1 MTTYARMNGLKW
13 NSNLFT
19 SADKL
24 ISASKNGL
32 IEMSKTAINEFKNKH
47 EFFENGVKVAEFIHD
62 HSFGFSTQAYGIK
75 ILN

>member
-1 MTTYARMNGLKW
+1 MTTYSIRFGLKW

-24 ISASKNGL
+24 ITAAKNGL
-32 IEMSKTAINEFKNKH
+32 IEMVKTPVNEFKNKH
-47 EFFENGVKVAEFIHD
+47 EFFENGIKVAEFIHD
-62 HSFGFSTQAYGIK
+62 HSFGFSTQAYGVK

>member
-1 MTTYARMNGLKW
+1 MTTYAIKSGLKW
-13 NSNLFT
+13 NGNLFT

-24 ISASKNGL
+24 VTASKNGL
-32 IEMSKTAINEFKNKH
+32 LVMSKTAINEFKNKH

-62 HSFGFSTQAYGIK
+62 HSFGFSTQAYGVK